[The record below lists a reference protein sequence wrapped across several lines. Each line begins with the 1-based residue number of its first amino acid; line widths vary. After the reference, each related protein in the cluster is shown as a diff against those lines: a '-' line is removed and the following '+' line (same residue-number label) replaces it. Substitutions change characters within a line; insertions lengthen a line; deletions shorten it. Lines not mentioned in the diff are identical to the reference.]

1 MRKVFVICITLLLI
15 GALAACGKAG
25 KGDSG
30 GSAAP
35 PAPAPYNLTGNWDG
49 IYTDPNAPFNMY
61 TMAFTANGRVT
72 LSLAIY
78 NPLQKG
84 CVYYGDYT
92 WGGADGKEL
101 TLDLYHGAYTT
112 EEKNGLTTEVY
123 HDQGRDN
130 AKVFTKVT
138 FKAVFGDVRS
148 VVLIAQNK
156 AEAMAPDGSG
166 DSEKVIN
173 KGAFLVMRPVGAGQG
188 GPRYFGDPGVAT
200 DKNTVYP
207 DSFLPTAEAAATTTD
222 LNVRSGPST
231 KNPSYGMIAGG
242 TRVDKIA
249 VVKDDK
255 NDSGEW
261 AFCLFDDG
269 GGWMSTSY
277 LKDPTASTNQ

>member
-1 MRKVFVICITLLLI
+1 MKKAVVICITILLI
-15 GALAACGKAG
+15 GALTACSGTA

-30 GSAAP
+30 GSAAAPKTP
-35 PAPAPYNLTGNWDG
+35 PPYDLTGSWDG

-61 TMAFTANGRVT
+61 TMAFTADGRVT
-72 LSLAIY
+72 LRLAVY
-78 NPLQKG
+78 DPRQEG
-84 CVYYGDYT
+84 CVYYGDYA

-112 EEKNGLTTEVY
+112 EEKDGITTEVY
-123 HDQGRDN
+123 HDQGRDA

-148 VVLIAQNK
+148 VLLIAQDK

-173 KGAFLVMRPVGAGQG
+173 KDAFLVMRPVDAGQG

-200 DKNTVYP
+200 IQNSVYP
-207 DSFLPTAEAAATTTD
+207 DSFLTAAEAAVTTTD

-249 VVKDDK
+249 IVKGDK
-255 NDSGEW
+255 DNPSDW
-261 AFCLFDDG
+261 AFCLFDEG
-269 GGWMSTSY
+269 GGWMSTAY
-277 LKDPTASTNQ
+277 LEAPA